1 MRWGKFGVFRKYQ
14 KIYVVEIWWLMK
26 RVENENELGNID
38 RDKIMEG
45 FIMSLLGQRMEPS
58 WT

>member
-1 MRWGKFGVFRKYQ
+1 
-14 KIYVVEIWWLMK
+14 MK

-58 WT
+58 